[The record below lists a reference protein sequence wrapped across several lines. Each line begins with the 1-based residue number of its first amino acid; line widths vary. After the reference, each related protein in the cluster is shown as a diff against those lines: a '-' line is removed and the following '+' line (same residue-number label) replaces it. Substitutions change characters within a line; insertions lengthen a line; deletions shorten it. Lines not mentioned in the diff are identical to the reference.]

1 MHKRTTPKV
10 FARAKELRCQMT
22 PAEAKLWIH
31 LRAHRMRGVHFRNQ
45 HAIGGPYIVDFSL
58 TGRCV
63 PRGRSSSSNVT
74 EASTSNSKPTTSSEP
89 GSSNP
94 KAARSCA
101 SGTWRSSR
109 RRARYGTFQ
118 GFGWADQAR
127 AV

>member
-31 LRAHRMRGVHFRNQ
+31 LRAHRMRGVHIRNQ
-45 HAIGGPYIVDFSL
+45 HAIGPYIVDFSL

-63 PRGRSSSSNVT
+63 PRGRSSSSSWT
-74 EASTSNSKPTTSSEP
+74 GASTSNSKPTTSS
-89 GSSNP
+89 GLDSSNP
-94 KAARSCA
+94 KAVRSCA

-109 RRARYGTFQ
+109 RQARYGTFQ